1 MIDQGKF
8 INTYIDTIVNSLL
21 EYVKSNL
28 QLQTQVKVSELVI
41 AEKDQ
46 IIAGLQQQ
54 INENKVAE
62 DWRVKFEAS
71 ESNYAAM
78 QSKLS
83 HMDTLLKQ
91 VADMKKII
99 LEKDAEIAEL
109 KSPKKV
115 INTKAKKKDGPYRDW
130 ETDRKSTRLN
140 SSHRS
145 LSRMPSSA

>member
-1 MIDQGKF
+1 MVDQGRF
-8 INTYIDTIVNSLL
+8 INTYIDTIINSLL

-28 QLQTQVKVSELVI
+28 QLQTQVKVCEFAI

-46 IIAGLQQQ
+46 IIASLQQQ
-54 INENKVAE
+54 LDENKIAE
-62 DWRVKFEAS
+62 DWRIKYEAS

-99 LEKDAEIAEL
+99 LEKDAEIATIKANKDAEIEEL

-115 INTKAKKKDGPYRDW
+115 INTKAKKKEEPSVVVQ
-130 ETDRKSTRLN
+130 ETKQEKTDDF
-140 SSHRS
+140 
-145 LSRMPSSA
+145 

>member
-1 MIDQGKF
+1 MVDQGKF

-28 QLQTQVKVSELVI
+28 QLQTQVKVGELVI

-115 INTKAKKKDGPYRDW
+115 INTKAKKKDEPSVVVQ
-130 ETDRKSTRLN
+130 ETKQEKTDDF
-140 SSHRS
+140 
-145 LSRMPSSA
+145 

>member
-46 IIAGLQQQ
+46 IIASLQQQ

-71 ESNYAAM
+71 ETNYAAM

-91 VADMKKII
+91 VADMKRII
-99 LEKDAEIAEL
+99 LEKDAEIEEL

-115 INTKAKKKDGPYRDW
+115 INTKAKKKDEPSVVVQ
-130 ETDRKSTRLN
+130 ETKQEKTDDF
-140 SSHRS
+140 
-145 LSRMPSSA
+145 

>member
-1 MIDQGKF
+1 MVDQGKF

-99 LEKDAEIAEL
+99 LEKDAEIEEL

-115 INTKAKKKDGPYRDW
+115 INTKAKKKDEPSVVVQ
-130 ETDRKSTRLN
+130 ETKQEKTDDF
-140 SSHRS
+140 
-145 LSRMPSSA
+145 

>member
-1 MIDQGKF
+1 MVDQGKF

-71 ESNYAAM
+71 KSNYAAM

-99 LEKDAEIAEL
+99 LEKDAEIEEL

-115 INTKAKKKDGPYRDW
+115 INTKAKKKDEPSVVVQ
-130 ETDRKSTRLN
+130 ETKQEKTDDF
-140 SSHRS
+140 
-145 LSRMPSSA
+145 

>member
-28 QLQTQVKVSELVI
+28 KLQTQVKVGELVI

-115 INTKAKKKDGPYRDW
+115 INTKAKKKDEPSVVVQ
-130 ETDRKSTRLN
+130 ETKQEKTDDF
-140 SSHRS
+140 
-145 LSRMPSSA
+145 

>member
-21 EYVKSNL
+21 EYVKSNR

-71 ESNYAAM
+71 KSNYAAM

-99 LEKDAEIAEL
+99 LEKDAEIEEL

-115 INTKAKKKDGPYRDW
+115 INTKAKKKDEPSVVVQ
-130 ETDRKSTRLN
+130 ETKQEKTDDF
-140 SSHRS
+140 
-145 LSRMPSSA
+145 

>member
-28 QLQTQVKVSELVI
+28 QLQTQVKVGELVI

-115 INTKAKKKDGPYRDW
+115 INTKAKKKDEPSVVVQ
-130 ETDRKSTRLN
+130 ETKQEKTDDF
-140 SSHRS
+140 
-145 LSRMPSSA
+145 